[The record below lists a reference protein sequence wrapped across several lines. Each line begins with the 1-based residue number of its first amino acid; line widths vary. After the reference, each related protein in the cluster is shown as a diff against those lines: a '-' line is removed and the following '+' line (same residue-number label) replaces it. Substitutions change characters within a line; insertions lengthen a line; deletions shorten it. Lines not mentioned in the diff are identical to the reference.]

1 MHILQNM
8 SHVAETCLHPHPPV
22 MNVDVVPVLVVCDNS
37 RKPQTRF
44 HRQRRWELTEQLSTP
59 LRTKNKLL
67 KYWTK
72 IWSSDKGSGE
82 KTHFAEKQIDAPKA
96 CLSPADV
103 HKQRTKARLPKDPT
117 DLTSLTLLFFFFYS
131 AHLCIVHRGTFL
143 EIGAYYKCVL
153 CTRRH

>member
-1 MHILQNM
+1 MHILQSNV
-8 SHVAETCLHPHPPV
+8 SCCRNVSSSASSRDECWCGTCSGG
-22 MNVDVVPVLVVCDNS
+22 VCDNS
-37 RKPQTRF
+37 TKLQTRF

-117 DLTSLTLLFFFFYS
+117 DLTRLTLLFFFFYS

-143 EIGAYYKCVL
+143 EIGAY
-153 CTRRH
+153 